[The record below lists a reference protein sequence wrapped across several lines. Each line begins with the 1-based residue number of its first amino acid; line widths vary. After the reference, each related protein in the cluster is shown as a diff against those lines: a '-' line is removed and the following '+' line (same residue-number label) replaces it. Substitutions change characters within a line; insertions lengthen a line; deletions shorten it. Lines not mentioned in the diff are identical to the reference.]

1 MFDLCQR
8 EKRSKSLTLL
18 KLERKQEDQLQ
29 NDSLKRQSE
38 NMQMK
43 EFIQTP
49 STPPA
54 QTLFK
59 QQKEIAEQNL
69 KVLKEAGKTQSS
81 SDNKLNASKTGG
93 KVYNPTIGQFQ
104 NRETESMR

>member
-1 MFDLCQR
+1 
-8 EKRSKSLTLL
+8 
-18 KLERKQEDQLQ
+18 
-29 NDSLKRQSE
+29 
-38 NMQMK
+38 MK

-49 STPPA
+49 STPPE

-69 KVLKEAGKTQSS
+69 KALKESGKTQSS
-81 SDNKLNASKTGG
+81 KDTKLTVSKAGE
-93 KVYNPTIGQFQ
+93 KVYNPTLGQFQ